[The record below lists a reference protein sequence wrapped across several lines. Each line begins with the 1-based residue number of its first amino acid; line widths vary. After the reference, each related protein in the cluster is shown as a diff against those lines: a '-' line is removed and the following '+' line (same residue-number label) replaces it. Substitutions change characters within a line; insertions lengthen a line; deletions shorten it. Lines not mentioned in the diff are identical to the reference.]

1 MVPTVIIPTLNEALA
16 LPATL
21 ARVRAV
27 WPTAEI
33 IVSDGGSADA
43 TTTLARAA
51 GATVVTGPPGRGQQL
66 RTGAATATAGSWW
79 LFLHADTL
87 LPPDGAAVVA
97 RFVAMPGA
105 TVATFRLRFDQ
116 PRLFLRLCAW
126 FTRFDTVWTR
136 FGDQGILISREA
148 YAMLGGFP
156 AWPLFEDVA
165 LLRAARRHQPVVSLP
180 AAVTTSTRRFAQ
192 HGHFHQ
198 QFRNALLLRRFLA
211 GESPHRLATHYSPHR
226 VPHHRHESTWV

>member
-1 MVPTVIIPTLNEALA
+1 MVPTVIIPTLNEAVA

-27 WPTAEI
+27 WPTAKI

-51 GATVVTGPPGRGQQL
+51 GATVVTGPPSRGQQL
-66 RTGAATATAGSWW
+66 RTGAAAATAGSWW

-87 LPPDGAAVVA
+87 LPPDAAAVVA
-97 RFVAMPGA
+97 RFVAIPGA

-116 PRLFLRLCAW
+116 PRFFLRLCAW

-148 YAMLGGFP
+148 YATLGGFP

-165 LLRAARRHQPVVSLP
+165 LLRAARRLRPVFSLP
-180 AAVTTSTRRFAQ
+180 SAVTTSARRFAR
-192 HGHFHQ
+192 HGHLRQ
-198 QFRNALLLRRFLA
+198 QLRNALLLRRFLA
-211 GESPHRLATHYSPHR
+211 GESPHRLAALYAPPH
-226 VPHHRHESTWV
+226 PPSQHHESTLV